1 MYCTV
6 DSVKGR
12 FVIDGTDEDQRIA
25 TIITQQ
31 SALID
36 QKLNVIPADDP
47 TLSVVLP
54 IAAEEICAGEYLL
67 AVAGENALDGTLD
80 ISVLKMGPDPD
91 KIAKRGNELVVNGW
105 AKLKPWLKVE
115 GQSMSLVYFGGVD
128 G

>member
-6 DSVKGR
+6 DAVKQR
-12 FVIDGTDEDQRIA
+12 FAIYGSDEDARIQNVID
-25 TIITQQ
+25 QQ

-36 QKLNVIPADDP
+36 QRLSVKPDLDPA
-47 TLSVVLP
+47 LAVVLP

-67 AVAGENALDGTLD
+67 AVAGENAIDGTLD

-91 KIAKRGNELVVNGW
+91 KIAKRGNELVDNGW
-105 AKLKPWLKVE
+105 SKLTAWLKPELPVFI
-115 GQSMSLVYFGGVD
+115 GYFSGVD